1 MGRRNRQELWGTCRK
16 TELCQNFLHGC
27 CAKENCRFA
36 RSPEEVQEKPDLTR
50 TKMCRAVQDGK
61 ECVRKDCTFAHSEE
75 ELVPVSPQGPTLATR
90 RAAPSSETITGAS
103 APVQTRTSK
112 EKPAVSKPKEPKASS
127 VSTAKARPRR
137 AAPVVVRSEKTQVTV
152 VVSLSAELNAPQPHR
167 LVLMEELGLSAP
179 HSEPAP
185 RSTEQCV
192 APETT
197 GQWGQGR
204 QLAPQPMSVRT
215 ESQGS
220 GEPPLPGL
228 LGRAK
233 EYELEKCKP
242 TAFIQGECGL
252 LELPLPGLLVR
263 TKEYDMD
270 GKWKPTAFIQ
280 GECGLLEL
288 PLPGLMKTVTETRA
302 PPALVLALGC
312 SAEEWDAATCRT
324 AVYLD

>member
-16 TELCQNFLHGC
+16 TELCQNFLNGC

-36 RSPEEVQEKPDLTR
+36 HSPEEVQEKPDLTR

-103 APVQTRTSK
+103 APVQT
-112 EKPAVSKPKEPKASS
+112 PAVSKPKEPKASS

-252 LELPLPGLLVR
+252 LELPLPGL
-263 TKEYDMD
+263 
-270 GKWKPTAFIQ
+270 
-280 GECGLLEL
+280 
-288 PLPGLMKTVTETRA
+288 MKTVTETRA